1 MLLNSVDVKA
11 GQRTVHSHYR
21 LRDMNVPWIS
31 TPSLTCDVPATSAT
45 TPLSLH
51 VTIPTIHGKVVEST
65 VLRPTTHPS
74 NFQQVWKMLRA
85 SSGYE
90 LRRGVTLTLGMCTKC
105 AHSIP
110 LYRDRQSFAVL
121 WQRTTSSAGGPLRC
135 CFSSMLRGQRR
146 GNHAS
151 GYIWV
156 GVLVHISLYR
166 QGWSFAVL

>member
-1 MLLNSVDVKA
+1 MHDAGAGRARQRFSGPTMPWRVLGAQVDAVGGSHGDRVGGSVTHSSLVDVKA

-21 LRDMNVPWIS
+21 LRHMNVPWIS
-31 TPSLTCDVPATSAT
+31 TPSLTCDESATSAT
-45 TPLSLH
+45 TPLSQH

-85 SSGYE
+85 SSGCE

-105 AHSIP
+105 AHSMP

-121 WQRTTSSAGGPLRC
+121 WQRTTSSAGG
-135 CFSSMLRGQRR
+135 
-146 GNHAS
+146 
-151 GYIWV
+151 
-156 GVLVHISLYR
+156 
-166 QGWSFAVL
+166 